1 MKKREAFA
9 QPSSEIR
16 VLNFFVEPKKME
28 KKKNLQ
34 VKDVQ
39 C

>member
-16 VLNFFVEPKKME
+16 VLNFFVEPKNCE
-28 KKKNLQ
+28 EKNLQ
-34 VKDVQ
+34 IKDVQ